1 MTRRGQRRLLCLLLI
16 LGGIVAILLAGP
28 LLLDQERYRGIL
40 IGRVSQLLNRKV
52 TASSLR
58 LHLLPSPEVTIR
70 DVVIADRAPWS
81 EPFVDAEQLHVA
93 LELFPLL
100 KGDIQVGNIR
110 IDRPRIRLARGPD
123 GWNLEDLIRPSAR
136 AASAEPHRADGA
148 RAAKGQPPVLPALAA
163 GTLAIRHGT
172 LVLDHPLYPRG
183 PATLELKDIDLDIPA
198 PLTSAPFRVR
208 ASGQLPGKSSGSFD
222 IVGSVQR
229 TDGDRMPTEVE
240 FHARGVEVAHLAS
253 FIGVPRASAGAA
265 FTGTIDLTGKAV
277 GEWPRLDLETYVDL
291 QRLGVTLAK
300 DTGKIPKEKASL
312 QAKGRWDGSVLDL
325 SDMNLLWKGHTI
337 TGRLHLA
344 TQQSPRLQVWLHAP
358 DLAVEPLMALVTATS
373 DTTDPADPLHPAP
386 YTLHPSA
393 STPPPSPSPLRGG
406 AGGGRDNGLQIEVHL
421 RSDTLRWG
429 KLVLTAAESDLD
441 YCCRLLTIRRLRGG
455 LYGGTL
461 SGGGTIDWRGS
472 TPRTTVATHLDGV
485 QTEPLLSAIQEP
497 RWTLHG
503 VMTLDSKIEIAGQL
517 GSGALARTSGQTD
530 VAVTNGRVN
539 GYTPLERLSK
549 TADPV
554 LKGLGLPPFAL
565 NEFDRLSAHFTLDGG
580 ILRTRDLT
588 LLRNGGRLYASGS
601 FNLLRQTMD
610 FDVTAKVAKTT
621 IEARVAGPSSDP
633 KVTPQAGS
641 IEGRITTEV
650 GKLLEKGGSK
660 DLGKMLQQ
668 LFSR

>member
-16 LGGIVAILLAGP
+16 TGGIVAILLAGP

-40 IGRVSQLLNRKV
+40 IGRISQLLNRKV

-58 LHLLPSPEVTIR
+58 IYLLPSPEVTIR
-70 DVVIADRAPWS
+70 GVVIADRAPWS

-93 LELFPLL
+93 VELFPLL

-123 GWNLEDLIRPSAR
+123 GWNLEDLIRPAAR

-183 PATLELKDIDLDIPA
+183 PATLELKEIDLDIPA

-222 IVGSVQR
+222 IVGRVQR
-229 TDGDRMPTEVE
+229 ADGDRMPAEVE

-291 QRLGVTLAK
+291 QRLGVALAT
-300 DTGKIPKEKASL
+300 DTGKTPKEKASL
-312 QAKGRWDGSVLDL
+312 RMKGRWDGNTLDL
-325 SDMNLLWKGHTI
+325 SDMNLLWKGQTVS
-337 TGRLHLA
+337 GRLHLA
-344 TQQSPRLQVWLHAP
+344 TRQSPRLQVWLHTP
-358 DLAVEPLMALVTATS
+358 DLAIEPLIAFATGTS
-373 DTTDPADPLHPAP
+373 GTTDPANPPHPTPNPLPPSAPRAPAPLHAQQK
-386 YTLHPSA
+386 T
-393 STPPPSPSPLRGG
+393 GE
-406 AGGGRDNGLQIEVHL
+406 RDGLQIEAHL
-421 RSDTLRWG
+421 RSNTLRWG

-461 SGGGTIDWRGS
+461 SGGGTIDWRDS
-472 TPRTTVATHLDGV
+472 APRTTVATHLDGV

-530 VAVTNGRVN
+530 VAVTNGRVT

-554 LKGLGLPPFAL
+554 LKGLGLPPLTL
-565 NEFDRLSAHFTLDGG
+565 NEFDRLSAHFTLDSG

-588 LLRNGGRLYASGS
+588 LLRNGGRFYASGS
-601 FNLLRQTMD
+601 FNLLSQTMD
-610 FDVTAKVAKTT
+610 FDVTAKVGKATLEAK
-621 IEARVAGPSSDP
+621 VAGPSSDP

-641 IEGRITTEV
+641 IEGRIKTEV
-650 GKLLEKGGSK
+650 GKVLEKGGSK
-660 DLGKMLQQ
+660 ELGKMLEQ
-668 LFSR
+668 LFRR